1 MSNSDYKRIIIEM
14 LDSIEDNRA
23 LKAIFELVQK
33 HFLHR

>member
-1 MSNSDYKRIIIEM
+1 MSNNDYKRVILEM
-14 LDSIEDNRA
+14 LDHIEDNKA